1 MATTLLLLMLALLL
15 SVCGAVHDWRSLR
28 IPNWI
33 SLSIVALFVLA
44 AGLAPQSFAPLWLH
58 VGAGAAMLIVTYIL
72 FALGQFGGGDA
83 KLASALAL
91 WLGFKGMAAF
101 VMFTGIAGGVLGLLG
116 LYIKAKKP
124 FAHATSQGWVG
135 QLQAGRNAI
144 PYGIALAA
152 GAVAAVFHTPPY
164 AQKLH
169 ELLFLIH

>member
-1 MATTLLLLMLALLL
+1 MTTTLLLLILALVLAIA
-15 SVCGAVHDWRSLR
+15 GAVHDWRSLR

-33 SLSIVALFVLA
+33 NLSIAALFVLA
-44 AGLAPQSFAPLWLH
+44 VVLRPQDFAPLWH
-58 VGAGAAMLIVTYIL
+58 YAGAGALMLVVTYAM
-72 FALGQFGGGDA
+72 FAMGQFGGGDA

-91 WLGFKGMAAF
+91 WLGFKGLAPF

-116 LYIKAKKP
+116 LYIKKKKP
-124 FAHATSQGWVG
+124 FAHAAPEGWVG
-135 QLQAGRNAI
+135 QLQLGRNAL

-152 GAVAAVFHTPPY
+152 GGVCAVFHTAPY